1 MSSLGNLNGR
11 IPGGGGGGAGGAL
24 ARSIRALT
32 VGSLQSYNERQND
45 YASNAIGEID
55 QQYQLAL
62 TGTIEEDA
70 VWVEDVVIDFEAP
83 FINGTEDR
91 NVPFLYP
98 HFTYGTVVPGKLKL
112 VVTCNVVE
120 WTFEYDPEEVGVAV
134 AAPSYVHGCK
144 IEIGVFRPDD
154 KTDVQDFK
162 IELHLNFQGWG
173 SQNTAEPNPDD
184 DLTDDPSIGG
194 LEGA

>member
-1 MSSLGNLNGR
+1 VNGL
-11 IPGGGGGGAGGAL
+11 IPSGGGAGGAL

-32 VGSLQSYNERQND
+32 VGSLQSFNERQSTYQRD
-45 YASNAIGEID
+45 AIGEID
-55 QQYQLAL
+55 QQYVLKIS
-62 TGTIEEDA
+62 GTIEEDA
-70 VWVEDVVIDFEAP
+70 VWVEDVAVTFEAP

-120 WTFEYDPEEVGVAV
+120 WIYEYDTDADGGVGNPEYVRGCTIEV
-134 AAPSYVHGCK
+134 
-144 IEIGVFRPDD
+144 GVFRPDD
-154 KTDVQDFK
+154 QTDLANFTV
-162 IELHLNFQGWG
+162 ELHLNFQGWG
-173 SQNTAEPNPDD
+173 GTQPDEPNPDD